1 MVQIIK
7 SNWWWGSWWG
17 GGGEWDMKRSVYDP
31 NNLWKNVYDYT
42 YFINK
47 PTIPT
52 KTSDLDND
60 SDFVDSSDLS
70 TALAGKQDTLTA
82 WTGID
87 ITSNVISAT
96 GGGWS
101 GDVVWPSSSTNWHL
115 AAFDWTTGKL
125 IKDGGEIPNTKT
137 FYIDGTWDANF
148 AVAWDACNWVA
159 AGNVAY
165 IYDISAS
172 TSTDFP
178 SLYVY
183 TSVDIYSDHEIYTF
197 TSPATTIVPWTTSD
211 FVFDADKI
219 KIIMHE
225 WAAYSINIERWQ
237 QAYYLSTSRNYSS
250 PYNPQYPWSPAT
262 KKYID
267 DKIISSS
274 TAPSSPT
281 EWMVWYDTTNDV
293 LKTYDGS
300 NWNEVWWGGWGWE
313 WNTKTFYLSDTSD
326 TTNAQA
332 ALDWYLAGKNPI
344 VVLSDIAYIVVW
356 YLSTQLTMMS
366 FYFWVT
372 NYKPSYST
380 QSYSQTAIY
389 RLEINISS
397 GSVTYITNSNT
408 SSIGGTYLSPWV
420 DYPTP
425 YLPEYEW
432 SPATKKYVDDN
443 VAVFYSPSNDTS
455 DLNSDVWPY
464 MASWL
469 TSTGQLP
476 LDKTTYKDCVIVIW
490 NNVYSRR
497 IVCDITAT
505 EDDHSSIRLQFCN
518 IRSVT
523 TSNYTSWTNVWTSRT
538 NVPVIYMNFTY
549 YSGVWTYVSSENN
562 RQFWTSP
569 YVLATNYNYSTP
581 YTPQYPW
588 SPTTKKYVDDKLTT
602 DATTPSSPT
611 EWMIWYDSTN
621 HQLKYYDGS
630 NWKTV
635 TAS

>member
-1 MVQIIK
+1 MTQIIQ
-7 SNWWWGSWWG
+7 NNGWWWGGWWG
-17 GGGEWDMKRSVYDP
+17 GWEWDMKKSVYDP
-31 NNLWKNVYDYT
+31 NNVWKNVYDYT

-52 KTSDLDND
+52 KTSDLNND
-60 SDFVDSSDLS
+60 SGFIDSSDLS
-70 TALAGKQDTLTA
+70 TALSSKQDTLTA
-82 WTGID
+82 GTGID

-101 GDVVWPSSSTNWHL
+101 WDVVWPSSSTNWHL
-115 AAFDWTTGKL
+115 AVFDGTTGKL
-125 IKDGGEIPNTKT
+125 IKDWWAMPTIPTKVSQLDNDSWFTTNTGTITSVKMNGTTVASSWEADLWTVITSHQSIKT
-137 FYIDGTWDANF
+137 VNSNSLVWS
-148 AVAWDACNWVA
+148 
-159 AGNVAY
+159 GNV
-165 IYDISAS
+165 
-172 TSTDFP
+172 
-178 SLYVY
+178 
-183 TSVDIYSDHEIYTF
+183 
-197 TSPATTIVPWTTSD
+197 
-211 FVFDADKI
+211 
-219 KIIMHE
+219 
-225 WAAYSINIERWQ
+225 SINE
-237 QAYYLSTSRNYSS
+237 
-250 PYNPQYPWSPAT
+250 T
-262 KKYID
+262 KV
-267 DKIISSS
+267 SS
-274 TAPSSPT
+274 TAPTSPT

-300 NWNEVWWGGWGWE
+300 NWNEVWWGWWGWE
-313 WNTKTFYLSDTSD
+313 WNTKTFYLSSTSD
-326 TTNAQA
+326 TTTAQA

-344 VVLSDIAYIVVW
+344 VVLTGRAYIVEW

-366 FYFWVT
+366 FNFWVT
-372 NYKPSYST
+372 NYKPSYAT
-380 QSYSQTAIY
+380 QSYSQTVIY

-397 GSVTYITNSNT
+397 GSVTYISASNT

-464 MASWL
+464 MATWL

-490 NNVYSRR
+490 NNIYSRR
-497 IVCDITAT
+497 LVCDITAT
-505 EDDHSSIRLQFCN
+505 EDDHSSIRIQFCN

-549 YSGVWTYVSSENN
+549 YSGVWTYVNSENS

-602 DATTPSSPT
+602 NATAPSSPT
-611 EWMIWYDSTN
+611 EWMLWYDSTN